1 MVVLALLLLW
11 GTYKGVMVG
20 VSKLQSA
27 GRGQPLEPARIPAWH
42 PESLP

>member
-11 GTYKGVMVG
+11 GTSKGVGAAVRK
-20 VSKLQSA
+20 VRSA
-27 GRGQPLEPARIPAWH
+27 GLNEQLEPARIPAWH

>member
-1 MVVLALLLLW
+1 MLLLALLLLW
-11 GTYKGVMVG
+11 GTYKGVVAA
-20 VSKLQSA
+20 VRKVQSA